1 MMSTAVRYYSRSGNT
16 KLVAEA
22 IAKAL
27 GVSAVSVDRP
37 EAALNE
43 KADVLFIGG
52 ALYAYGLDRHLK
64 EYLGSLDKV
73 KVGKAVVFSTS
84 WISRHSIDLIRKAL
98 EEKEIPVAGETF
110 YVKNRPSPEQ
120 MQEAADFALKMS
132 QRHD

>member
-1 MMSTAVRYYSRSGNT
+1 MQAAVRYYSRSGNT

-37 EAALNE
+37 EAALTE
-43 KADVLFIGG
+43 RADVLFIGG

-64 EYLGSLDKV
+64 EYLGSLDRN

-98 EEKEIPVAGETF
+98 EEKGIPVAEETF
-110 YVKNRPSPEQ
+110 YVKNRPNTAQ
-120 MQEAADFALKMS
+120 MQEAADFARKMS
-132 QRHD
+132 EKHD

>member
-98 EEKEIPVAGETF
+98 EEKGIPVAGETF
-110 YVKNRPSPEQ
+110 YVKNRPNTEQ

-132 QRHD
+132 ERHD